1 MPCRFLSSVPF
12 YGKYFMSPVKTR
24 SQYHKHEPYPLNE
37 FQHSLIETLA
47 KRFVHLR
54 AVGVSDM
61 SGDQFSRIFA
71 DSISGQEYG
80 RPLGVADV
88 AWNGCCWSVKTVKT
102 SKPHVA
108 RHCRLI
114 SGRNSPDYSAGI
126 SNPRAD
132 LERTGRAV
140 LEVYNSRIHE
150 AREQHDD
157 VRLVVLIRNMQSQE
171 FTLFERPLVP
181 VVVNN
186 YTWGLTKK
194 KNLIGVQDGKIAFT
208 WQPHGSQFTVHEPIP
223 QSATRFYIRKL
234 SPTLTVEQ
242 VIRLTGF
249 KPDWVQFVD

>member
-1 MPCRFLSSVPF
+1 
-12 YGKYFMSPVKTR
+12 MSPVRTR
-24 SQYHKHEPYPLNE
+24 SQYSKHEPHPLNE
-37 FQHSLIETLA
+37 FPASLIEGLA

-54 AVGVSDM
+54 AVGLSDM
-61 SGDQFSRIFA
+61 SGDQFSRIFSDA
-71 DSISGQEYG
+71 ISGQEYG
-80 RPLGVADV
+80 KPLGVADV
-88 AWNGCCWSVKTVKT
+88 AWNGCCWSVKTVKH
-102 SKPHVA
+102 KRPHTA
-108 RHCRLI
+108 PHCRLI

-126 SNPRAD
+126 SDPRAD

-140 LEVYNSRIHE
+140 LEVYNSRINE

-186 YTWGLTKK
+186 YTWGLTERN
-194 KNLIGVQDGKIAFT
+194 NLIGVEEGEIAFT

-223 QSATRFYIRKL
+223 RSATRFYIRKQP
-234 SPTLTVEQ
+234 PTLTLEQ
-242 VIRLTGF
+242 VIRLAKF